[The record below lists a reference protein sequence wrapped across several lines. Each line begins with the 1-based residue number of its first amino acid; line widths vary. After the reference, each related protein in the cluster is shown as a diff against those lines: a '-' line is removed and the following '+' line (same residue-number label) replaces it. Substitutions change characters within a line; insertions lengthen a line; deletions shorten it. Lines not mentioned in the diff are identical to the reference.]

1 MEYSPKDKR
10 GLYGALIHVGYPAAL
25 LCTSLL
31 TALMLTVAPAGDA
44 SSPYATWGWR
54 VPFVIGALLSG
65 ALFFYYYWL
74 VPESELWRSSA
85 KSTAP
90 LKELFSGA
98 DLRRLGQLF
107 IVMTGA
113 WLTLNATVGALP
125 GVINAVLGVKS
136 SGVNTGILIGAG
148 ISAVLYPFIGLL
160 SQRFGRRRTIAVIG
174 LLNLIPAGALYY
186 VLVASGYR
194 DPTTLIILVALIMVL
209 SLPVWAVHT
218 PYLAESFRT
227 GIRSSGYG
235 VSYSLATILPGLYA
249 LYMLG
254 LGALMPYA
262 YTPIVLL
269 ALGGL
274 FLSIGALAGQETKD
288 VDFHRQ
294 DVPRMA

>member
-1 MEYSPKDKR
+1 
-10 GLYGALIHVGYPAAL
+10 L

-74 VPESELWRSSA
+74 VPESELWRSAA

-125 GVINAVLGVKS
+125 GVINAVLRVKS

-174 LLNLIPAGALYY
+174 VLNLIPAGGLYY

>member
-1 MEYSPKDKR
+1 MGVCGERGVPPSFAPRGPYGRETLRSRREQQTTQQYAKIAIPKLQLRLD
-10 GLYGALIHVGYPAAL
+10 
-25 LCTSLL
+25 CDSLQS
-31 TALMLTVAPAGDA
+31 VHGFHG
-44 SSPYATWGWR
+44 S
-54 VPFVIGALLSG
+54 
-65 ALFFYYYWL
+65 
-74 VPESELWRSSA
+74 LWRSAA

-125 GVINAVLGVKS
+125 GVINAVLRVKS

-148 ISAVLYPFIGLL
+148 ISAVLYPLIGLL
-160 SQRFGRRRTIAVIG
+160 SQTFGRRPTIAVIG
-174 LLNLIPAGALYY
+174 LLNLIPACTLYY

-288 VDFHRQ
+288 VDFHWQ